1 MPDTLDINCDLGEGA
16 GNDKAIMP
24 YISSANIACG
34 FHAGD
39 PLLMAETVRLALAH
53 NVAIGAHPGFPDR
66 EGFGRQEMAVPPA
79 ELRQQVLYQVGA
91 LAAITRAEGGQLH
104 HVKPHGALY
113 NMAARDAPMAETIA
127 KAVADLNPDLVLV
140 GLAGSELVKAG
151 RTLGLR
157 VAHEVFADRTYQ
169 RNGLLTPRSQP
180 DALIDNDEAALAQI
194 YEMVVNRRVMSID
207 GGTVPLQTDT
217 LCLHGDGPHALTFAQ
232 AAHGFLTHHQITI
245 QAPFYPGNSE

>member
-39 PLLMAETVRLALAH
+39 PRLMAETIRLALAH
-53 NVAIGAHPGFPDR
+53 NVAVGAHPGFPDKA
-66 EGFGRQEMAVPPA
+66 GFGRHEMSIPT
-79 ELRQQVLYQVGA
+79 EDIRQQVLYQIGS
-91 LAAITRAEGGQLH
+91 LAAIVHAEGGRLH

-113 NMAARDAPMAETIA
+113 NMAARDAVLAQCIA
-127 KAVADLNPDLVLV
+127 QAIADLNPDLVLV

-151 RTLGLR
+151 SALGLK

-169 RNGLLTPRSQP
+169 SNGQLTPRNQP
-180 DALIDNDEAALAQI
+180 NALIECDEKALAQI
-194 YEMVVNRRVMSID
+194 HNMVVNRCVTTVD
-207 GGTVPLQTDT
+207 GNTIPVQADT
-217 LCLHGDGPHALTFAQ
+217 LCLHGDGAHALAFAQ
-232 AAHGFLTHHQITI
+232 AAHGFLTQHRITI
-245 QAPFYPGNSE
+245 QPPFYNDSSQ

>member
-53 NVAIGAHPGFPDR
+53 NVAIGAHPSFPDR
-66 EGFGRQEMAVPPA
+66 EGFGREEMALPQA
-79 ELRQQVLYQVGA
+79 ELRQQLLYQVGA
-91 LAAITRAEGGQLH
+91 LSAITRAEGGQLH

-113 NMAARDAPMAETIA
+113 NMAACDAAMAETIA
-127 KAVADLNPDLVLV
+127 QAVADLNPDLVLV

-151 RTLGLR
+151 RALGLR

-169 RNGLLTPRSQP
+169 HNGLLTPRSQP
-180 DALIDNDEAALAQI
+180 NALIDSDEDALAQI
-194 YEMVVNRRVMSID
+194 YEMVVNRRVMTVD
-207 GGTVPLQTDT
+207 GGTVPLQADT

-232 AAHGFLTHHQITI
+232 VAHEFLTHHQITI
-245 QAPFYPGNSE
+245 QPPFYPGNSA